1 MAEGLRIAQRY
12 RVVVDND
19 WAGDPDGLVALAHH
33 LLSPGHRVEA
43 VTSSLLSP
51 MFGPPEGG
59 AAAGA
64 ALAVELIGLVGGVG
78 ASGPLG
84 AGHWPGPGQWW
95 LYLGGPLGA
104 AITVCA
110 AWAIRHLGTFALTL
124 GVVVG
129 QMVTAVLVDLLTGVP
144 TRWATL
150 VAVLLVTG
158 ATLLVVVPRRAVA
171 TVPR

>member
-1 MAEGLRIAQRY
+1 VG
-12 RVVVDND
+12 RVVVLGALMFVSGAVL
-19 WAGDPDGLVALAHH
+19 AGQQAGNGRVNLVT
-33 LLSPGHRVEA
+33 GDA
-43 VTSSLLSP
+43 VLPVLTSS
-51 MFGPPEGG
+51 GG
-59 AAAGA
+59 GTLGA
-64 ALAVELIGLVGGVG
+64 SALVGVVW
-78 ASGPLG
+78 ASGHLG
-84 AGHWPGPGQWW
+84 AVHWPGPGQWW

-158 ATLLVVVPRRAVA
+158 ATLLVVVPRRVA
-171 TVPR
+171 APVAR